1 MHHFVFLIV
10 ADFLFSVSDTLEMA
24 IESDKKAKAAS
35 STSQPNKTFWCTDD
49 ITTSSQSVPWQ
60 QLLIAPAQQVIV
72 VERMHSGARRYVT
85 LDFGQ
90 PVLLTDVLIPFC
102 HDLVFLNIDLWLK
115 GEDIDGM
122 RLVVASDIGSRN
134 LVLSDLQPPPLCRYM
149 KVSKT
154 TKSYFRNKL

>member
-1 MHHFVFLIV
+1 
-10 ADFLFSVSDTLEMA
+10 MA
-24 IESDKKAKAAS
+24 IVSDKKAKAAS
-35 STSQPNKTFWCTDD
+35 TSQPSKSFWCPDD
-49 ITTSSQSVPWQ
+49 IASSSQTVPWQ
-60 QLLIAPAQQVIV
+60 QLLIQPAQQVIV

-149 KVSKT
+149 KVSFK
-154 TKSYFRNKL
+154 FQLIN

>member
-1 MHHFVFLIV
+1 
-10 ADFLFSVSDTLEMA
+10 MA

-35 STSQPNKTFWCTDD
+35 TSQPSKSFWCAEDMNS
-49 ITTSSQSVPWQ
+49 TSSQSVPWQ

-72 VERMHSGARRYVT
+72 VERMHSGARRHVT

-102 HDLVFLNIDLWLK
+102 NDLVFLNIDLWLK
-115 GEDIDGM
+115 GEDVDGM

-134 LVLSDLQPPPLCRYM
+134 LVLSDLQPPPLCRYL
-149 KVSKT
+149 KVRSRGFDPG
-154 TKSYFRNKL
+154 SFF